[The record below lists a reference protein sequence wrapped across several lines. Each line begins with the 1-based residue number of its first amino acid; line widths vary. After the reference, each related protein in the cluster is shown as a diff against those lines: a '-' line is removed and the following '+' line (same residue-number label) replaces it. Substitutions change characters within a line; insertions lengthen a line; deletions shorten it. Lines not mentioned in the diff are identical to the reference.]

1 MNYKYQ
7 LPVAEWIQSF
17 TDWLTQTFSGF
28 FSLIQHVGNDLMGGV
43 TDTLLFIHPV
53 ILIALLTF
61 VAYLASQKKW
71 QLPVLTALGLLFIWN
86 QGLWEHLMSTITL
99 VIVSSL
105 ISIVIGVP
113 LGIWM
118 AKSKKVA
125 TVTGPI
131 LDFMQ
136 TMPSFVYLIPA
147 VAFFGIGMVPGVLAS
162 VIFALP
168 PTVRMTH
175 HGIRQIP
182 SELIEASDSFG
193 GTARQKLMKVELPL
207 AKPTIF
213 TGINQTIMLAL
224 SMVVTA
230 SMIGAPGLGRD
241 VLSALQHA
249 DIGTGFVAGL
259 SLVILAMMMD
269 RMTQALNQPVSRKA
283 PTTAKE
289 KKRKRLAWLAALAG
303 LVLLIGAR
311 VVTSFSTEKKET
323 ITLGYVQW
331 DSEIASTHVVAAV
344 LEDMGYKVAL
354 TPLDN
359 AVLWQSIANGE
370 VDASTS
376 AWLPTTHGALYEQY
390 KDKLTDLGPN
400 MTGVKTGLV
409 VPSYMSVASIADLN
423 AQAGKKITGI
433 EPGAGIMTSA
443 EETVKTYSNLS
454 DWELISASTGAMT
467 TELERAIKNKE
478 EIVLTGWS
486 PHWMFSKYDLKYLED
501 PKGSMGQEEEI
512 HTLTRKDL
520 DKDLT
525 EAVAVLDRF
534 TWSQEDM
541 ESVMLDINQGMDAK
555 KAAQKW
561 VKDHTEQV
569 RDWQGKNE

>member
-1 MNYKYQ
+1 MNLNVQ
-7 LPVAEWIQSF
+7 LPVAEWVQSF

-28 FSLIQHVGNDLMGGV
+28 FSLIQHIGNDLMGGV
-43 TDTLLFIHPV
+43 TDTLLFIPPM
-53 ILIALLTF
+53 LMIALLTL

-99 VIVSSL
+99 VIVSSA

-118 AKSKKVA
+118 AKSRKVA
-125 TVTGPI
+125 AVTGPI

-193 GTARQKLMKVELPL
+193 GTARQKLVKVELPL

-213 TGINQTIMLAL
+213 TGITQTIMLAL

-259 SLVILAMMMD
+259 SLVILAMMID
-269 RMTQALNQPVSRKA
+269 RMTQALNQPVSRKRVK
-283 PTTAKE
+283 TAKE
-289 KKRKRLAWLAALAG
+289 KKRQRLAWCAALAG

-311 VVTSFSTEKKET
+311 IVTSFSTEKKET

-331 DSEIASTHVVAAV
+331 DSEIASTYVMAAV
-344 LEDMGYKVAL
+344 LEDMGYQVDRI
-354 TPLDN
+354 PLDN
-359 AVLWQSIANGE
+359 AVLWQSVANGE

-390 KDKLTDLGPN
+390 KDKVTDLGPN

-409 VPSYMSVASIADLN
+409 VPSYMSVDSIADLSN
-423 AQAGKKITGI
+423 QAGQKITGI
-433 EPGAGIMTSA
+433 EPGAGIMTST
-443 EETVKTYSNLS
+443 EETLQAYRNLS
-454 DWELISASTGAMT
+454 DWELVSASTGAMT

-520 DKDLT
+520 EQDMK
-525 EAVAVLDRF
+525 EAVQVLDRF
-534 TWSQEDM
+534 AWSQEDM
-541 ESVMLDINQGMDAK
+541 ESVMLDINQGMDAEA
-555 KAAQKW
+555 AAQKW
-561 VKDHTEQV
+561 IKDHADKV
-569 RDWQGKNE
+569 KDWQGKSS